1 MTIKKRL
8 EKLEAINPPREVR
21 VVRLIGNETPEE
33 ACSRLGIE
41 DDENTEYT
49 NAWMDLRGTWL

>member
-1 MTIKKRL
+1 MTIKRRL
-8 EKLEAINPPREVR
+8 EKLESIDPPRDMR
-21 VVRLIGNETPEE
+21 VVRLKANETPEE
-33 ACSRLGIE
+33 ACARLGIE